1 MEKEIQERQPKWHA
15 ALKVIDVVCMACI
28 IHVIGMV
35 GVVDIVGIVGIVGV
49 IRPCSAS
56 RLSRRGKHVH
66 AHRPK
71 RRTEATT
78 PSVFSALK
86 LLCWHG
92 LHLVQK
98 LSLVSVCKVASRL
111 TPACIASLNRRAKG
125 ASAAPCRQ
133 HDMPRVKPVAGARP
147 PATIAASYRKLS
159 CAFPSSPDASYAKH
173 ASACSLTARV
183 QAACT
188 RRICCMQHNTTHG
201 CAERRSRHRPPA
213 PQATP
218 AQQ

>member
-1 MEKEIQERQPKWHA
+1 VEKEIQERQPKWHA

-56 RLSRRGKHVH
+56 RPSRRGKHVH

-92 LHLVQK
+92 LHVVRK
-98 LSLVSVCKVASRL
+98 LSLGVQRGL
-111 TPACIASLNRRAKG
+111 TLDACMHCILESKGKGGKRSTLSPARH
-125 ASAAPCRQ
+125 AACE
-133 HDMPRVKPVAGARP
+133 
-147 PATIAASYRKLS
+147 
-159 CAFPSSPDASYAKH
+159 
-173 ASACSLTARV
+173 ACS
-183 QAACT
+183 
-188 RRICCMQHNTTHG
+188 RR
-201 CAERRSRHRPPA
+201 
-213 PQATP
+213 
-218 AQQ
+218 

>member
-56 RLSRRGKHVH
+56 RPSRRGKHSKLAARRKSAHTHARARTTAGRHVH

-92 LHLVQK
+92 LHVVRK
-98 LSLVSVCKVASRL
+98 LSLGVQSGL
-111 TPACIASLNRRAKG
+111 TLDACMHCILESKGKGGKRSTLSPARH
-125 ASAAPCRQ
+125 AACE
-133 HDMPRVKPVAGARP
+133 
-147 PATIAASYRKLS
+147 
-159 CAFPSSPDASYAKH
+159 
-173 ASACSLTARV
+173 ACS
-183 QAACT
+183 
-188 RRICCMQHNTTHG
+188 RR
-201 CAERRSRHRPPA
+201 
-213 PQATP
+213 
-218 AQQ
+218 